1 MAPSLK
7 EHSSFSLFLRPRHGN
22 KKQASQTHQTFD
34 PQNKKNYPGLAA
46 YATRLKSRELN
57 FQARESDSGRG
68 LRVT

>member
-34 PQNKKNYPGLAA
+34 PQNKKKLPRAGSIRDPPEEPRAVGLLLHAHKLA
-46 YATRLKSRELN
+46 
-57 FQARESDSGRG
+57 
-68 LRVT
+68 